1 MSINFLSVGL
11 LKNVLDALPDGIL
24 IVTDQRRML
33 YTNNRFRELWG
44 IPVEVNLE
52 EEGPALMRYAL
63 EKVVDPLGFVELIE
77 KLHLTNKQMEDEVLL
92 KDGKVYRR
100 RTTAFDDSEH
110 GQTRLWIFTDISD
123 AKYSHL
129 DSLTGLWNR
138 NTFESHFETMTHQA
152 STDALVGVGLFDIDH
167 FKLFNDTYGHAA
179 GDNVLRTI
187 GDSIGELLNRSND
200 AGFRVGGEEFFIK
213 IVGRNPEDM
222 LALIENIRESIQ
234 SLSIPHLANPP
245 FNVVTIS
252 CGFGITSSPVCSK
265 ALYSK
270 IDGALYLSKSQ
281 GRNRTNFVEL
291 D

>member
-1 MSINFLSVGL
+1 MNNNSLSVDL
-11 LKNVLDALPDGIL
+11 LTNVLGALPDGIL

-44 IPVEVNLE
+44 IPFDINLE
-52 EEGPALMRYAL
+52 NEGPTLMRYAL

-77 KLHLTNKQMEDEVLL
+77 KLHLTDKQMEDEVLL

-100 RTTAFDDSEH
+100 RTTAFDDPEH

-138 NTFESHFETMTHQA
+138 NTFESQFETMTHQA
-152 STDALVGVGLFDIDH
+152 SADALVGLALFDIDH
-167 FKLFNDTYGHAA
+167 FKHFNDSYGHSA

-187 GDSIGELLNRSND
+187 GDSISELLNRSND

-222 LALIENIRESIQ
+222 LAMIESIRESIQ
-234 SLSIPHLANPP
+234 LLNIPHLANPP
-245 FNVVTIS
+245 YNVVTIS
-252 CGFGITSSPVCSK
+252 CGFGITSSPICSK
-265 ALYSK
+265 TLYGK
-270 IDGALYLSKSQ
+270 IDDALYLSKSQ

>member
-1 MSINFLSVGL
+1 MNKNSLSVDL
-11 LKNVLDALPDGIL
+11 LTNVLGALPDGIL

-44 IPVEVNLE
+44 IPFDINLE
-52 EEGPALMRYAL
+52 NEGPTLMRYAL

-77 KLHLTNKQMEDEVLL
+77 KLHLTDKQMEDEVLL

-100 RTTAFDDSEH
+100 RTTAFDDPEH

-138 NTFESHFETMTHQA
+138 NTFESQFETMTHQA
-152 STDALVGVGLFDIDH
+152 SADALVGLALFDIDH
-167 FKLFNDTYGHAA
+167 FKHFNDSYGHSA

-187 GDSIGELLNRSND
+187 GDSISELLNRSND

-222 LALIENIRESIQ
+222 LAMIESIRESIQ
-234 SLSIPHLANPP
+234 LLNIPHLANPP
-245 FNVVTIS
+245 YNVVTIS
-252 CGFGITSSPVCSK
+252 CGFGITSTPICSK
-265 ALYSK
+265 TLYGK
-270 IDGALYLSKSQ
+270 IDDALYLSKSQ

>member
-1 MSINFLSVGL
+1 
-11 LKNVLDALPDGIL
+11 
-24 IVTDQRRML
+24 
-33 YTNNRFRELWG
+33 
-44 IPVEVNLE
+44 
-52 EEGPALMRYAL
+52 
-63 EKVVDPLGFVELIE
+63 
-77 KLHLTNKQMEDEVLL
+77 
-92 KDGKVYRR
+92 
-100 RTTAFDDSEH
+100 
-110 GQTRLWIFTDISD
+110 
-123 AKYSHL
+123 
-129 DSLTGLWNR
+129 
-138 NTFESHFETMTHQA
+138 MTHQA
-152 STDALVGVGLFDIDH
+152 SSDALVGVGLFDIDH
-167 FKLFNDTYGHAA
+167 FKLYNDTYGHAA

>member
-1 MSINFLSVGL
+1 MNNNVLSADL
-11 LKNVLDALPDGIL
+11 LKNVMDALPDGIL

-44 IPVEVNLE
+44 IPLDVNLDD
-52 EEGPALMRYAL
+52 EGHALMRYAL
-63 EKVVDPLGFVELIE
+63 EQVVDPMGFIELIE
-77 KLHLTNKQMEDEVLL
+77 KLHLTKTEMEDEVLL
-92 KDGKVYRR
+92 KDGRVYRR
-100 RTTAFDDSEH
+100 RTTAFDDPEH

-138 NTFESHFETMTHQA
+138 NTFESHFETLTHQA
-152 STDALVGVGLFDIDH
+152 SPDALVGLALFDIDH
-167 FKLFNDTYGHAA
+167 FKLYNDNYGHSA
-179 GDNVLRTI
+179 GDSVLRNI
-187 GDSIGELLNRSND
+187 GESIGELLNRSND

-222 LALIENIRESIQ
+222 LALIESIRVSIES
-234 SLSIPHLANPP
+234 LDIPHLANPP
-245 FNVVTIS
+245 YNVVTIS
-252 CGFGITSSPVCSK
+252 CGFGITSSPICSK
-265 ALYSK
+265 ELYSK
-270 IDGALYLSKSQ
+270 VDEALYLSKSQ